1 MGNVSE
7 FRRAVRLVV
16 DTVHFDKSNTVQVCM
31 PHFMIELALG
41 YFTFRFLKPTS
52 DCLEVFSPPIC

>member
-7 FRRAVRLVV
+7 FRKAVRLVV

-31 PHFMIELALG
+31 PHFMIEIELESFGL
-41 YFTFRFLKPTS
+41 RFSKPTL
-52 DCLEVFSPPIC
+52 DCLGVFFPLIC

>member
-1 MGNVSE
+1 MIILVMGNASE

-31 PHFMIELALG
+31 
-41 YFTFRFLKPTS
+41 FTLISAFTWMPM
-52 DCLEVFSPPIC
+52 SPGF